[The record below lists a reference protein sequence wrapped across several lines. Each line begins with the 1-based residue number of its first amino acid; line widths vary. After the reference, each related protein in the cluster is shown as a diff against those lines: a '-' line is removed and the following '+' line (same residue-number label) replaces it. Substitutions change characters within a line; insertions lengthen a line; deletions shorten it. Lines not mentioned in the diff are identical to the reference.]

1 LLAVTTGLIEILC
14 NVKEKFAHEVDVKLF
29 KREREKQSGG
39 CGVMPRKQSRNT
51 KWIQAAQFL
60 VSSAVSNTIARIAN
74 KTILTFF
81 EASFRYRIRG
91 VFTRYTTNEKKN

>member
-1 LLAVTTGLIEILC
+1 MRLMSSSLRG
-14 NVKEKFAHEVDVKLF
+14 
-29 KREREKQSGG
+29 RESNL
-39 CGVMPRKQSRNT
+39 GVVGSCQEKQSRNT